1 MRQSFGEKRG
11 MPKRMEYLFNMGMTK
26 TYLLMAAMTA
36 IFVGVGYL
44 LGGVVGMAFA
54 FMVAAGMNA
63 FAYWN
68 ADKVVLRMQGA
79 REVTGKENSPV
90 IRTFVSDTLSLADHA
105 GMPAPKIYIIE
116 TAQPNA
122 FATGRNPENAA
133 VAATTGLLSML
144 TREEV
149 AGVMAHEL
157 AHVKNRDSL
166 TMTVTATLAG
176 AIGMLANFALFFGGD
191 RERGGMI
198 TALAIMIFAPMAAS
212 IVQFAISRSREYEAD
227 RVGAQICGNPAWLA
241 SALQKIERG
250 ARSQINV
257 HAERNPAAAH
267 MYIINP
273 LNGRRG
279 DNLFSTHPST
289 ANRVA
294 ALQKLSGEMDLGPD
308 RIPEDAPTR
317 TQTGPWG

>member
-1 MRQSFGEKRG
+1 
-11 MPKRMEYLFNMGMTK
+11 MGASK
-26 TYLLMAAMTA
+26 TYLLMAAMTGLFLA
-36 IFVGVGYL
+36 IGYL
-44 LGGVVGMAFA
+44 TAGMFGLIIS
-54 FMVAAGMNA
+54 FVLAAGMNA

-79 REVTGKENSPV
+79 REVTGAERNPV
-90 IRTFVSDTLSLADHA
+90 IRTFVSDTQTLALHA
-105 GMPAPKIYIIE
+105 GLPKPKIYIIE

-122 FATGRNPENAA
+122 FATGRNPEHAA

-157 AHVKNRDSL
+157 AHVQNRDSL

-176 AIGMLANFALFFGGD
+176 AIGMLANFALFFGGNRD
-191 RERGGMI
+191 RGGLI
-198 TALAIMIFAPMAAS
+198 TSIAIMIFAPLAAS
-212 IVQFAISRSREYEAD
+212 LVQFAISRSREYEAD
-227 RVGAQICGNPAWLA
+227 RRGAEICGNPAWLS

-250 ARSQINV
+250 ARSQINL
-257 HAERNPAAAH
+257 HAERHPAAAH

-294 ALQKLSGEMDLGPD
+294 ALQKLAGELRAKQGEDPAANDTRRASG
-308 RIPEDAPTR
+308 
-317 TQTGPWG
+317 GPWG

>member
-1 MRQSFGEKRG
+1 
-11 MPKRMEYLFNMGMTK
+11 MGMTK
-26 TYLLMAAMTA
+26 TFVLMAAMTA
-36 IFVGVGYL
+36 IFIGVGYL
-44 LGGVVGMAFA
+44 IGGVAGMGLAFI
-54 FMVAAGMNA
+54 VAAAMNA

-68 ADKVVLRMQGA
+68 ADKIVLRMQGA
-79 REVTGKENSPV
+79 RQVTGKETSPV
-90 IRTFVSDTLSLADHA
+90 IRTFVSDTLALADHA
-105 GMPAPKIYIIE
+105 GIPPAIYIID

-227 RVGAQICGNPAWLA
+227 RIGAEICGNPAWLA

-279 DNLFSTHPST
+279 DSLFSTHPST

-294 ALQKLSGEMDLGPD
+294 ALQKQAGEMQLGPD
-308 RIPEDAPTR
+308 RIPDDAPER
-317 TQTGPWG
+317 TPTGPWG

>member
-1 MRQSFGEKRG
+1 
-11 MPKRMEYLFNMGMTK
+11 MGMAK

-36 IFVGVGYL
+36 IFIGVGYL
-44 LGGVVGMAFA
+44 LGGIVGMGVA
-54 FMVAAGMNA
+54 FMAAAGMNA

-79 REVTGKENSPV
+79 REVTGQESSPV
-90 IRTFVSDTLSLADHA
+90 IRTFVSDTMALADHA
-105 GMPAPKIYIIE
+105 GMPIPKIYIID

-122 FATGRNPENAA
+122 FATGRNPQNAA

-157 AHVKNRDSL
+157 AHVRNRDSL

-176 AIGMLANFALFFGGD
+176 AIGMLANFALFFGGG
-191 RERGGMI
+191 RERGGII

-227 RVGAQICGNPAWLA
+227 RIGAQICGNPAWLA

-250 ARSQINV
+250 ARSQINN

-279 DNLFSTHPST
+279 DSLFSTHPST

-294 ALQKLSGEMDLGPD
+294 ALQKLAGEMEVGPD
-308 RIPEDAPTR
+308 RIPGDGPPPTP
-317 TQTGPWG
+317 TGPWG